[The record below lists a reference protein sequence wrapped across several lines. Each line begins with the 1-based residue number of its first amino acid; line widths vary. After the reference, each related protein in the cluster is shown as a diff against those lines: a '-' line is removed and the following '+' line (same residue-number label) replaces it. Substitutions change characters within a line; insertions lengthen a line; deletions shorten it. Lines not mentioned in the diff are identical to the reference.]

1 MATRPA
7 PVPDREHAPRRDGAQ
22 APPLPPATTLPRP
35 ADRRLVGSRAPPVL
49 PRSRP
54 AATPPSRPE
63 RRADRSEEHTS
74 ELQSRG
80 HLVCRLLLEKKKKI
94 LYSQLLGM

>member
-63 RRADRSEEHTS
+63 RRADRPAAAAATPAPGEIGRASCRERVKISEGAET
-74 ELQSRG
+74 
-80 HLVCRLLLEKKKKI
+80 
-94 LYSQLLGM
+94 